1 MHGIAE
7 RVPGM
12 ADEAARRL
20 EAATQRCNIVP
31 DSPALAARI
40 DALIA
45 RRDALQ

>member
-1 MHGIAE
+1 MQEIAE
-7 RVPGM
+7 RVPAM
-12 ADEAARRL
+12 TVRALRRL
-20 EAATQRCNIVP
+20 EAATQRCYIVP